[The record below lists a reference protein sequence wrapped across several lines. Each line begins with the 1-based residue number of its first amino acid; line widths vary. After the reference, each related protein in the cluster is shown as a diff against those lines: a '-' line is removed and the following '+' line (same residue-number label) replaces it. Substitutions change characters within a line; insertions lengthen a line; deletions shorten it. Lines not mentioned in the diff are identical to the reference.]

1 MNHQSAK
8 LWATMSNGQR
18 IAVMAAGL
26 VAFGLG
32 IICFFYPEAELLQF
46 HFGLAEIEIYWRPA
60 TVGLL
65 VAGLCAIIL
74 LLAVWWKHR
83 RRN

>member
-1 MNHQSAK
+1 
-8 LWATMSNGQR
+8 MSNGQR
-18 IAVMAAGL
+18 IAAMSAGL

-32 IICFFYPEAELLQF
+32 IICFLYPEAELLQF
-46 HFGLAEIEIYWRPA
+46 HFGLTEIEIYWRPV

-65 VAGLCAIIL
+65 VAGLCVIIL
-74 LLAVWWKHR
+74 LALWWKHR